1 MSLITITMDNT
12 GWTWLFKDI
21 FSDIFPV
28 IHPECSI
35 IIIECM
41 YDLLVI
47 PYEWGFAF

>member
-1 MSLITITMDNT
+1 MDNT

-28 IHPECSI
+28 IPPECSI
-35 IIIECM
+35 IMIECM
-41 YDLLVI
+41 NDLLVI